1 MASDPSASGP
11 VADDAVRPAPRPAI
25 RAWLPEMVAEAGL
38 PYLTYLL
45 LHARGVSVVNSLL
58 AGAVFPVAFIV
69 IHFVRRHRLEGFG
82 LIILATIAAGAG
94 LALLSG
100 SSRIYL
106 VKESFLTGAFGLAM
120 LGSLFGRRPFMF
132 YSGRK
137 FATDG
142 SAAGLAAW
150 DSYWPRSSTFRRTN
164 RVMTLVWGVA
174 FVAEAAVRVV
184 AAYTLS
190 TSTVV
195 ALSAVV
201 PLVIVGLLMSWT
213 FAYAARTRPRS
224 HAEVVAATAS

>member
-1 MASDPSASGP
+1 MK
-11 VADDAVRPAPRPAI
+11 
-25 RAWLPEMVAEAGL
+25 AWLPEMVAEAGL
-38 PYLTYLL
+38 PYVTYLI
-45 LHARGVSVVNSLL
+45 LHAQGVSVVASLL
-58 AGAVFPVAFIV
+58 AGSVFPIAFIGF
-69 IHFVRRHRLEGFG
+69 HFVRQRRLDGFG
-82 LIILATIAAGAG
+82 LIILGTIAAGAG

-142 SAAGLAAW
+142 SPAGLAAW
-150 DSYWPRSSTFRRTN
+150 DSYWPKSPTFRRSN
-164 RVMTLVWGVA
+164 RVMTLVWGLT
-174 FVAEAAVRVV
+174 FVAEAAIRVV

-201 PLVIVGLLMSWT
+201 PLVIIGLLMFWT
-213 FAYAARTRPRS
+213 FTYAGRTRPRS
-224 HAEVVAATAS
+224 RAEVVAASTR